1 MRMMLAMAMSLATA
15 CTMCSAGEVEDAA
28 RGILEKQQNAVVTV
42 QLVVKEK
49 MSFPGEAGQDNESKM
64 EVTGTVISPDGLTL
78 VALSDTDRSSMFAN
92 FMPDEMSGQFKIE
105 SVVSDVKILLDAGKE
120 IDAAVVL
127 RDKDLDLAFVRPKA
141 KPETP
146 LAFVDLAQSGTAQVL
161 DHVVTLNR
169 LGKVANRT
177 ASVSIEYIEAIVTKP
192 RTFYF
197 PGSAATMSGTGS
209 PAFTLDGK
217 ALGVFVTRT
226 ISDKSGGMDMQ
237 RVHAVVVLPAAD
249 ILEAAQQAPPFG
261 QEPQESATEAT
272 PEAAPAQPSPTP
284 QN

>member
-1 MRMMLAMAMSLATA
+1 MRMMITMAMLLLA
-15 CTMCSAGEVEDAA
+15 CMVCRAGEVEDAA
-28 RGILEKQQNAVVTV
+28 RGILEKQQKAVVTV

-64 EVTGTVISPDGLTL
+64 EVTGTVISPEGLTL

-105 SVVSDVKILLDAGKE
+105 SVVSDVKILLDEGKE

-141 KPETP
+141 KPEAA
-146 LAFVDLAQSGTAQVL
+146 LAFVDLSQAGTAQVL
-161 DHVVTLNR
+161 DRVVTLNR
-169 LGKVANRT
+169 LGKVGNRT
-177 ASVSIEYIEAIVTKP
+177 ASVSLEYIEAIVSKP

-197 PGSAATMSGTGS
+197 PGSAATMTGTGS

-226 ISDKSGGMDMQ
+226 IADKSGGMDMQ

-261 QEPQESATEAT
+261 QEPKEAA
-272 PEAAPAQPSPTP
+272 PEAAAPQPSPTP
-284 QN
+284 EN